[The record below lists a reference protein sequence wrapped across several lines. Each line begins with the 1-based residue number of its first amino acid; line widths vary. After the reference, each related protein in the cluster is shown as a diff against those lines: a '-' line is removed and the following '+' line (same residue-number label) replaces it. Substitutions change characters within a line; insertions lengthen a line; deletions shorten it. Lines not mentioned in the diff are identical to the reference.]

1 MKNEQTLHIFPV
13 THSFL
18 EENKFDRGC
27 GLPDLYTCADT
38 CSTLHV
44 AHQHY
49 MNVVDNEAIEYFT
62 VHAALLHLH
71 SNSNLQA
78 ANTTLDIKSG

>member
-1 MKNEQTLHIFPV
+1 MSIYRLGLSLSPKRPRLH
-13 THSFL
+13 
-18 EENKFDRGC
+18 
-27 GLPDLYTCADT
+27 PDLHVHVHVMCTCADT